1 MLPSNEKVAKVVKKA
16 LGKGVGSLVLN
27 SDSKEALLS
36 FDTGKE
42 LYSFKVRKNDFAEE
56 NARSRRL
63 FKKNMTG
70 WRSSI

>member
-1 MLPSNEKVAKVVKKA
+1 M
-16 LGKGVGSLVLN
+16 LN

-36 FDTGKE
+36 FDTEKE

-63 FKKNMTG
+63 FKKKYDYDRVEIIDIEMVRG
-70 WRSSI
+70 DRS